1 MVKKCTNW
9 EFRGWTNIIAYKMGS
24 SHVGVYT
31 MAKTPPMKN
40 FKHGWKN
47 DMATNM
53 ATFIVRGVLQRSSFL
68 SKLNP
73 PTRNLTFGEL
83 QLEWVETICEWC
95 MTRLVI
101 MMDTIEICITLIL
114 DYVLK
119 NIDIVLDGMV
129 NSIGRAYVGTQR

>member
-1 MVKKCTNW
+1 
-9 EFRGWTNIIAYKMGS
+9 
-24 SHVGVYT
+24 
-31 MAKTPPMKN
+31 
-40 FKHGWKN
+40 
-47 DMATNM
+47 
-53 ATFIVRGVLQRSSFL
+53 
-68 SKLNP
+68 
-73 PTRNLTFGEL
+73 
-83 QLEWVETICEWC
+83 